1 MTAVAPERVEA
12 VSGVGVLDKASL
24 LLEVMERGPASLAEL
39 VARTGLK
46 RPTVYRLATALERL
60 RLVARDRRGRFVLG
74 PRLGDMAVEA
84 GRDRLVDAAGPV
96 LRSLRD
102 CMGVSARLYR
112 RHGDLRVCVAAA
124 SGSGTGEDVPLGAAM
139 PMTSGSAAQ
148 ALVAWESPESL
159 YLSLRGARYTAA
171 TLACVRR
178 RGLGADRRY
187 AGVGDGVGGG
197 AGAGAGQPGG
207 GRVVRVG
214 PRLPADPES
223 WPGARRGGHRRG
235 GAAGRGTGAL
245 NTFPTG
251 TFCGDRC
258 RAAVR

>member
-96 LRSLRD
+96 LRALRD
-102 CMGVSARLYR
+102 CMGASARLYR

-124 SGSGTGEDVPLGAAM
+124 SGGGTVEEVPLGAAM

-178 RGLGADRRY
+178 QGWAQTVGTHEWETVSVAAPVRGPGNRVVAAVCVSGPVSRLTPSPGREHGAAVIDAAVQLGA
-187 AGVGDGVGGG
+187 G
-197 AGAGAGQPGG
+197 
-207 GRVVRVG
+207 
-214 PRLPADPES
+214 L
-223 WPGARRGGHRRG
+223 AR
-235 GAAGRGTGAL
+235 
-245 NTFPTG
+245 
-251 TFCGDRC
+251 
-258 RAAVR
+258 

>member
-96 LRSLRD
+96 LKTLRD
-102 CMGVSARLYR
+102 CMGASVRLYR

-124 SGSGTGEDVPLGAAM
+124 SGGGTGEEVPLGAAM

-178 RGLGADRRY
+178 QGWAQTVGTHEWETVSVAAPVRGPGNRVVAAVCVSGLVSRLTPSPGREHGAVVIDAAVQLGA
-187 AGVGDGVGGG
+187 G
-197 AGAGAGQPGG
+197 
-207 GRVVRVG
+207 
-214 PRLPADPES
+214 L
-223 WPGARRGGHRRG
+223 AR
-235 GAAGRGTGAL
+235 
-245 NTFPTG
+245 
-251 TFCGDRC
+251 
-258 RAAVR
+258 